1 MPIIIL
7 GGILSGVFTPTES
20 AAVAVLYA
28 FILAKFVYK
37 EMSWKDFFNCTVQ
50 SVVSSATIT
59 LIMSAAAPFAWILT
73 MENAATRLGEFI
85 FGLNLAPVVVI
96 GAIIVI
102 LLILGTFM
110 EACSI
115 IIILTPV
122 LLPIVTALGMDPVHF
137 GAIMVAGTDIGAVTP
152 PLAVT
157 LYTSCNILKI
167 KIQEVFPD
175 IWYVLGAMAI
185 GVILIA
191 TVPALSLW
199 IPEMLLG

>member
-1 MPIIIL
+1 
-7 GGILSGVFTPTES
+7 
-20 AAVAVLYA
+20 
-28 FILAKFVYK
+28 
-37 EMSWKDFFNCTVQ
+37 
-50 SVVSSATIT
+50 
-59 LIMSAAAPFAWILT
+59 
-73 MENAATRLGEFI
+73 
-85 FGLNLAPVVVI
+85 
-96 GAIIVI
+96 
-102 LLILGTFM
+102 
-110 EACSI
+110 
-115 IIILTPV
+115 
-122 LLPIVTALGMDPVHF
+122 MDPVHF